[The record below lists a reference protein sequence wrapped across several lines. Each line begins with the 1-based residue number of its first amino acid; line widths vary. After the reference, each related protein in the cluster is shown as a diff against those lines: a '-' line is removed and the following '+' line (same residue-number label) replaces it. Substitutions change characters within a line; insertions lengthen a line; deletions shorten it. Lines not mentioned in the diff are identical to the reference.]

1 VLEQVTICTVLLV
14 SDRLGWFAGGEEN
27 QLDTTPIL
35 VKHEERI
42 VRQMRKSASI
52 FNRDLD
58 QRFVATV
65 SSIVQLIVGRNAYIG
80 E

>member
-1 VLEQVTICTVLLV
+1 
-14 SDRLGWFAGGEEN
+14 LGWFAVGEEN